1 MHQPTKK
8 SASKYIN
15 TTLHCFPLWRQCIHF
30 KPIMK
35 YMQVQKFVLD
45 PNENGPMPLF
55 APLLA
60 KESSTGKQVNI

>member
-1 MHQPTKK
+1 
-8 SASKYIN
+8 
-15 TTLHCFPLWRQCIHF
+15 
-30 KPIMK
+30 MK

-55 APLLA
+55 APPLA